1 MNRIVDLAS
10 RASKGST
17 NDRNPDETLRRSLGF
32 HAGMYART
40 SSVGARLHSNSW
52 GTDKNENSNMVFDT
66 DSYAYTNQ
74 DFLVF
79 FSAGNNGSWPR
90 KRLGCSYC

>member
-1 MNRIVDLAS
+1 
-10 RASKGST
+10 
-17 NDRNPDETLRRSLGF
+17 
-32 HAGMYART
+32 
-40 SSVGARLHSNSW
+40 
-52 GTDKNENSNMVFDT
+52 MVFDT

-90 KRLGCSYC
+90 ERLGRADSSI